1 MPRTKCLNSTSFAP
15 CGLVARPVKK
25 HHNNLVLSM
34 ETVLAS
40 YRWKVGYLAWHLG
53 ISLLKRQISHS
64 GRSHELSCREKG
76 SLFCDV
82 IFTCLTQLF
91 KLCHCVNCLEL
102 FRKL

>member
-53 ISLLKRQISHS
+53 ISLLKRQIPHS
-64 GRSHELSCREKG
+64 GRSHEDLERVVKREVFFVM
-76 SLFCDV
+76 LFLHV
-82 IFTCLTQLF
+82 
-91 KLCHCVNCLEL
+91 
-102 FRKL
+102 